1 VVRWDTTIRFILY
14 SITLEVIRTNKNTL
28 IRKKNQFKSK
38 KRLRPYFIWF
48 IIDHMNE
55 TSKKRGRPR
64 GSTSFTRIN
73 INDLVQQVGSNATI
87 VVSKKWLEEIGL
99 TIQPA
104 TPKSTPI
111 REVTEEPEEKIQ
123 FSVNSF
129 S

>member
-1 VVRWDTTIRFILY
+1 
-14 SITLEVIRTNKNTL
+14 
-28 IRKKNQFKSK
+28 
-38 KRLRPYFIWF
+38 
-48 IIDHMNE
+48 
-55 TSKKRGRPR
+55 
-64 GSTSFTRIN
+64 
-73 INDLVQQVGSNATI
+73 VQQVGSNATI

-111 REVTEEPEEKIQ
+111 REVTEQPEEKIQ

>member
-1 VVRWDTTIRFILY
+1 
-14 SITLEVIRTNKNTL
+14 
-28 IRKKNQFKSK
+28 
-38 KRLRPYFIWF
+38 LRPHFIWF

-111 REVTEEPEEKIQ
+111 REVTEQPEEKIQ

>member
-1 VVRWDTTIRFILY
+1 M
-14 SITLEVIRTNKNTL
+14 
-28 IRKKNQFKSK
+28 
-38 KRLRPYFIWF
+38 RPHFIWF
-48 IIDHMNE
+48 IFDHMND
-55 TSKKRGRPR
+55 TPKRRGRPR

-73 INDLVQQVGSNATI
+73 INDLANQVGSNATI
-87 VVSKKWLEEIGL
+87 VVSKRWLEEIGL

-104 TPKSTPI
+104 SPKAPI

>member
-1 VVRWDTTIRFILY
+1 
-14 SITLEVIRTNKNTL
+14 
-28 IRKKNQFKSK
+28 
-38 KRLRPYFIWF
+38 
-48 IIDHMNE
+48 MND

-73 INDLVQQVGSNATI
+73 INDLANQVGSNATI
-87 VVSKKWLEEIGL
+87 VVSKRWLEEIGL

-104 TPKSTPI
+104 SPKAPI
-111 REVTEEPEEKIQ
+111 REVTEEPEEKIH

>member
-1 VVRWDTTIRFILY
+1 MNDTP
-14 SITLEVIRTNKNTL
+14 
-28 IRKKNQFKSK
+28 
-38 KRLRPYFIWF
+38 KR
-48 IIDHMNE
+48 
-55 TSKKRGRPR
+55 RGRPR

-99 TIQPA
+99 TIRPA

>member
-1 VVRWDTTIRFILY
+1 
-14 SITLEVIRTNKNTL
+14 
-28 IRKKNQFKSK
+28 
-38 KRLRPYFIWF
+38 
-48 IIDHMNE
+48 MNE

-64 GSTSFTRIN
+64 GATSFTRIN

-99 TIQPA
+99 TIHPA